1 MRTLTVNAR
10 LRFTP
15 NDNRTN
21 PHAPAFR
28 VMIGR
33 SHVGDA
39 WERMM
44 RTDPPRPMFRV
55 VLDDPMFPAAV
66 DAVLIVDEVGEDAVL
81 LWQRPTPMRQ
91 EGGRAETDDDVVSA
105 DQPDEAGIPGTRMRG
120 VASDVEHDTRPSD
133 ATSSPASRTV
143 SYGGFNG

>member
-21 PHAPAFR
+21 PQAPAFR

-39 WERMM
+39 WERMR

-81 LWQRPTPMRQ
+81 LWQRQTPMAR
-91 EGGRAETDDDVVSA
+91 EGGRAESDDGVVSA
-105 DQPDEAGIPGTRMRG
+105 DQPDEAGIQGTRPRG
-120 VASDVEHDTRPSD
+120 VTRAIEHDDQMPD
-133 ATSSPASRTV
+133 AAGPPASRTV
-143 SYGGFNG
+143 SYGGLNG